1 MESMQVETTQLET
14 TQTDVRRFGR
24 PMYRERPGHEGG
36 GQLFIARRER
46 DFVHGLLSDKGRGN
60 DYLVFQPSGFF
71 VRVLGDAV
79 LQLNDALA
87 GFRGQA
93 VDHVLLLE
101 DADLNAHY
109 ADLDGRIG
117 KARDRVLRLTDYCN
131 KGFDGQFQEALEEL
145 EPANTQMSQGSVE
158 LETQRRE
165 AGEDS
170 EATSG
175 VVGARPADVDV
186 FEALRQRNV
195 EQGIITDFGREQG
208 CVAFKPCAFYGR
220 FLSEIVYT
228 LNDALRR
235 MEGQTSYY
243 VVDGN
248 GDVLR
253 LYYKELKNGMAALRR
268 DLEDIID
275 FCRRKV
281 A

>member
-1 MESMQVETTQLET
+1 MESI
-14 TQTDVRRFGR
+14 QTDDRRVGR

-36 GQLFIARRER
+36 GQLFVARRER
-46 DFVHGLLSDKGRGN
+46 DYLRGLLSDKGRGN

-79 LQLNDALA
+79 LQLNEALA

-93 VDHVLLLE
+93 LDHLLLLE
-101 DADLNAHY
+101 GDDLNAHY
-109 ADLDGRIG
+109 ADLDSRI
-117 KARDRVLRLTDYCN
+117 AEVRDRVFRLTDYCN
-131 KGFDGQFQEALEEL
+131 KGFDGQFREALEEL
-145 EPANTQMSQGSVE
+145 EPATAETAQGPWE
-158 LETQRRE
+158 LESNDSGTDNGAE
-165 AGEDS
+165 A
-170 EATSG
+170 ASG

-195 EQGIITDFGREQG
+195 EQGILTDFGREQG
-208 CVAFKPCAFYGR
+208 CVAFRPSAFYGR
-220 FLSEIVYT
+220 FMSEVVYT

-253 LYYKELKNGMAALRR
+253 QYYRELRNGMAALRR
-268 DLEDIID
+268 DLEGIVN
-275 FCRRKV
+275 FCKRKV

>member
-1 MESMQVETTQLET
+1 MESTQVETTQLAT
-14 TQTDVRRFGR
+14 TETDVRRFGR
-24 PMYRERPGHEGG
+24 RMYRERPGHEGG
-36 GQLFIARRER
+36 GQLFVARRER
-46 DFVHGLLSDKGRGN
+46 DFLHGLLSDKGRGN
-60 DYLVFQPSGFF
+60 DYLAFQPSGFF

-87 GFRGQA
+87 AFRGQA

-117 KARDRVLRLTDYCN
+117 KVRDRVFRLTDYCN
-131 KGFDGQFQEALEEL
+131 RGFDGQFQEALEEL
-145 EPANTQMSQGSVE
+145 EPATTEMPEGPAQPGPS
-158 LETQRRE
+158 
-165 AGEDS
+165 DS
-170 EATSG
+170 ERDNGSEAESG

-195 EQGIITDFGREQG
+195 EQGIITDFGSEQG

-220 FLSEIVYT
+220 FMSEIVYT

-248 GDVLR
+248 GDVVR
-253 LYYKELKNGMAALRR
+253 RYYRELKNGMTALRR
-268 DLEDIID
+268 DLEGIID
-275 FCRRKV
+275 FCRRNV
-281 A
+281 V

>member
-1 MESMQVETTQLET
+1 MESI
-14 TQTDVRRFGR
+14 QTDARRFGR
-24 PMYRERPGHEGG
+24 PMHRERPGHEGG
-36 GQLFIARRER
+36 GQVFVARRER
-46 DFVHGLLSDKGRGN
+46 DFLRGLLSDKGRGN
-60 DYLVFQPSGFF
+60 DYLAFQPSGLF

-79 LQLNDALA
+79 LQLNEALA

-93 VDHVLLLE
+93 VDHLLLLE
-101 DADLNAHY
+101 GDDLNAHY
-109 ADLDGRIG
+109 SDLDSRI
-117 KARDRVLRLTDYCN
+117 AEVRDRVFRLTDYCN

-145 EPANTQMSQGSVE
+145 EPATTQMPQGSME

-165 AGEDS
+165 SGEDS
-170 EATSG
+170 EATSA
-175 VVGARPADVDV
+175 VVGARPSDVDV

-220 FLSEIVYT
+220 FMSEVVYT

-253 LYYKELKNGMAALRR
+253 QYYRELKNGMAALRR
-268 DLEDIID
+268 DLEGIID

>member
-1 MESMQVETTQLET
+1 MESTQVETTELET

-46 DFVHGLLSDKGRGN
+46 DFLHGLLSDKGRGN
-60 DYLVFQPSGFF
+60 DYLAFQPSGFF

-101 DADLNAHY
+101 DADLNAY
-109 ADLDGRIG
+109 YTDLDGRIG
-117 KARDRVLRLTDYCN
+117 KVRDRVFRLTDYCN

-145 EPANTQMSQGSVE
+145 EPATTEMPQGPVE

-165 AGEDS
+165 SGADS